1 MKTFKE
7 MWAIFGLTVLVLCS
21 YTNVYASVFND
32 IDETHKSYLSAKK
45 MLDLGL
51 MVGDLQGN
59 FKPDSY
65 ISKFD
70 TIKIIS
76 KIVQDKDIDTKNSKY
91 NNIVLQYDNQ
101 YERWDSSANVYMVY
115 LLEKG
120 ILKEEELKDFV
131 IIDKN
136 NKEQI
141 RALSNEEIALFLTRI
156 LNKQDEIEK
165 LTFDKIFNDEKNISP
180 IYLKSCYFMD
190 SLNIIQSKDNNFY
203 PKSPVTRISLAT
215 ILDKFLSYADIQIIQ
230 ENQQNQDYENM
241 QARFVTIEKVF
252 LKNNSIQTKIG
263 NETKIYSLLDDTK
276 IYIDGDLSSLE
287 NVQPN
292 TNAEII
298 IQDNFVV
305 QINADT
311 SLKIENVKTD
321 DTTKISGVIKNV
333 STDSIGLSYKQID
346 ENGFYSKQKI
356 DIIQLDK
363 NCKITKNGATV
374 KEISLN
380 SLATVVL
387 KDKVCIQII
396 IEDENALF
404 IGSIVQKSKDKITI
418 KTSDDKVFDL
428 GFAPDAKIIKN
439 GQNASIQ
446 NLKIGDKITLKT
458 KQDKILNIDVIGK
471 TSTIEGVVKS
481 IKINETNSVI
491 EIEEND
497 NNTNTYYVDNLTTDI
512 YSIKILDKVK
522 LCLDSLK
529 VYAINILERKYN
541 KNFTGEIIEKSDDYI
556 TVFTQDLTGKSTV
569 KVLIDKDTIFFDYN
583 TLQNSQFSN
592 LKKGDKVYI
601 VLKDAKNGI
610 ASNINIVSK

>member
-1 MKTFKE
+1 MKALKR
-7 MWAIFGLTVLVLCS
+7 MWAIFGLTVFVLCS

-32 IDETHKSYLSAKK
+32 IDETNQAYPSAKK
-45 MLDLGL
+45 MWDLGL

-76 KIVQDKDIDTKNSKY
+76 KITQNQNIDPKNSKY
-91 NNIVLQYDNQ
+91 NNIVLQYDKQ

-115 LLEKG
+115 LLENG

-165 LTFDKIFNDEKNISP
+165 LTFDKTFDDEKNISTTC
-180 IYLKSCYFMD
+180 LKSCYFMD
-190 SLNIIQSKDNNFY
+190 SLNIIQSKDNSFY
-203 PKSPVTRISLAT
+203 PKSPVTKIALAT
-215 ILDKFLSYADIQIIQ
+215 ILDKFLVYADIQITQ
-230 ENQQNQDYENM
+230 KEQAKQNYQNM

-252 LKNNSIQTKIG
+252 SKNNSIQTKIG
-263 NETKIYSLLDDTK
+263 NETKIYSLLDDAK
-276 IYIDGDLSSLE
+276 IYIDGNLSSLE
-287 NVQPN
+287 NIQPN
-292 TNAEII
+292 INAEII

-305 QINADT
+305 EINADT
-311 SLKIENVKTD
+311 SLKIENIKTD

-333 STDSIGLSYKQID
+333 SNDSIGLSYKQID

-363 NCKITKNGATV
+363 NCEIIKNGVIV
-374 KEISLN
+374 KEISIN

-404 IGSIVQKSKDKITI
+404 IGNIVEKSKDKITI
-418 KTSDDKVFDL
+418 KTSDNKIFEL
-428 GFAPDAKIIKN
+428 GFMQDAKIIKN
-439 GQNASIQ
+439 GQNVSIE
-446 NLKIGDKITLKT
+446 NLKIGDIITLNT
-458 KQDKILNIDVIGK
+458 KQDKILTVDAIGK
-471 TSTIEGVVKS
+471 MSTIEGVVKS
-481 IKINETNSVI
+481 IKINEANSVI

-512 YSIKILDKVK
+512 YSIKVLDKVK
-522 LCLDSLK
+522 LHLDSLE
-529 VYAINILERKYN
+529 VYAVNILERKYN
-541 KNFTGEIIEKSDDYI
+541 KNFTGEIIEKTDNYI

-569 KVLIDKDTIFFDYN
+569 KVLIDKDTIFFDYD
-583 TLQNSQFSN
+583 TLKNSQFSN

-601 VLKDAKNGI
+601 VLKDTINGI

>member
-1 MKTFKE
+1 M
-7 MWAIFGLTVLVLCS
+7 
-21 YTNVYASVFND
+21 
-32 IDETHKSYLSAKK
+32 
-45 MLDLGL
+45 
-51 MVGDLQGN
+51 
-59 FKPDSY
+59 
-65 ISKFD
+65 
-70 TIKIIS
+70 
-76 KIVQDKDIDTKNSKY
+76 
-91 NNIVLQYDNQ
+91 
-101 YERWDSSANVYMVY
+101 
-115 LLEKG
+115 
-120 ILKEEELKDFV
+120 
-131 IIDKN
+131 
-136 NKEQI
+136 
-141 RALSNEEIALFLTRI
+141 
-156 LNKQDEIEK
+156 
-165 LTFDKIFNDEKNISP
+165 
-180 IYLKSCYFMD
+180 
-190 SLNIIQSKDNNFY
+190 
-203 PKSPVTRISLAT
+203 
-215 ILDKFLSYADIQIIQ
+215 
-230 ENQQNQDYENM
+230 
-241 QARFVTIEKVF
+241 
-252 LKNNSIQTKIG
+252 
-263 NETKIYSLLDDTK
+263 
-276 IYIDGDLSSLE
+276 
-287 NVQPN
+287 
-292 TNAEII
+292 
-298 IQDNFVV
+298 
-305 QINADT
+305 
-311 SLKIENVKTD
+311 
-321 DTTKISGVIKNV
+321 
-333 STDSIGLSYKQID
+333 
-346 ENGFYSKQKI
+346 
-356 DIIQLDK
+356 
-363 NCKITKNGATV
+363 
-374 KEISLN
+374 
-380 SLATVVL
+380 ATVVL